1 MNEIIS
7 PVKGLQGIVDIPG
20 DKSISHRTVM
30 LAGLASTPVRVTN
43 FLSAEDCWSTVSCMK
58 CLGVKI
64 KQTGDN
70 ELVIKGNGL
79 FGLVEPDEVL
89 DAGNSGT
96 TTRLLT
102 GILAGQSFFTVLTGD
117 KSLRRRPMARIIAPL
132 TKMGCRIYGREQ
144 SRYAPLAIIPSDGI
158 HGINYTLPVASAQ
171 VKSAILLAG
180 MFADGPTVI
189 TEPLLSR
196 DHSERMLQ
204 SFGVGVERTGLTVRL
219 NPVSELTAPP
229 VIDIPGDISS
239 AAFWLV
245 AATIVPG
252 SKLRLRNVGINPTRT
267 GIIDVLRSMG
277 ANITVYN
284 QRQAGQEPVADIAVE
299 YAPLTGTTVEA
310 EIVPRL
316 VDEIPALAV
325 AALFASGATVIRGAE
340 ELRVKETDRLK
351 AIALELGKMG
361 ARIAESADGLVIEG
375 PQSLT
380 SACCDSHDD
389 HRMAMALAVAGMAA
403 QGVEI
408 TGAECV
414 NISYPR
420 FFDEVRLLNNRQPTG
435 GTA

>member
-1 MNEIIS
+1 MNEIIGQT
-7 PVKGLQGIVDIPG
+7 KGLQGIVDIPG

-58 CLGVKI
+58 ALGVKI
-64 KQTGDN
+64 RQTGDN
-70 ELVIKGNGL
+70 QLVIKGDGL
-79 FGLVEPDEVL
+79 YGLTEPDEVL

-96 TTRLLT
+96 TMRLLA

-117 KSLRRRPMARIIAPL
+117 KSLRRRPMARVINPL

-144 SRYAPLAIIPSDGI
+144 SRYAPLAIVPSDGI

-180 MFADGPTVI
+180 IFADGPTVI

-204 SFGVGVERTGLTVRL
+204 AFGVGIKRTGLTVRL

-252 SKLRLRNVGINPTRT
+252 SKLRLRNVGVNPTRT

-277 ANITVYN
+277 AQITDYN
-284 QRQAGQEPVADIAVE
+284 HRQAGQEPVADFIVE
-299 YAPLTGTTVEA
+299 SAALKGTTVDA
-310 EIVPRL
+310 EIIPRL

-325 AALFASGATVIRGAE
+325 AALFAAGTTVIRGAE

-361 ARIAESADGLVIEG
+361 ARITETSDGLIIEG

-380 SACCDSHDD
+380 AACCDSHDD
-389 HRMAMALAVAGMAA
+389 HRMAMALTVAGMAA

-408 TGAECV
+408 NGGECV

-420 FFDEVRLLNNRQPTG
+420 FFDEVRLLTNR
-435 GTA
+435 